1 MEDKYK
7 KLNNLIDRV
16 LKKLSAVEQEK
27 TRLLADLRQA
37 REELT
42 FLKRE
47 QEKYKELRQWKQ
59 DTTLIIRQVQNK
71 IAKEIKK
78 IEEGSSKPYLGGKNE

>member
-16 LKKLSAVEQEK
+16 LKKLSSVEQEK